1 MSFMNPRN
9 PAEACDSLATL
20 TAAATALVALLQSVN
35 VIEVLV
41 PEAVAGVLG
50 TAQSAG
56 GILVLGL
63 FAPLF
68 LFLKSRGATP
78 KGKSSSGSYLG
89 ALVRQTGLNAFS
101 ATLVFMI
108 TLSVLNEMV
117 LSRFTAEVVLDAV
130 ITFALGSFAVSFFF
144 INRFSRL
151 DDGVVDEA

>member
-35 VIEVLV
+35 VIEVFA
-41 PEAVAGVLG
+41 PEAVAGALG

-56 GILVLGL
+56 AVLVVGV

-68 LFLKSRGATP
+68 LFLKSRGAMP
-78 KGKSSSGSYLG
+78 SGQSSSGSYLG
-89 ALVRQTGLNAFS
+89 ALVRQAGMSAFS

-108 TLSVLNEMV
+108 ILSMLNEIV
-117 LSRFTAEVVLDAV
+117 LSRVTAEVALDLV
-130 ITFALGSFAVSFFF
+130 ITFAFGSFAAAFF
-144 INRFSRL
+144 IHNRFSRI
-151 DDGVVDEA
+151 DDGLIDEA